1 MKKRLSPIE
10 LLEQQQDMLR
20 LMNLQV
26 PGGRWAVVMVIDGY
40 YANHDDAEHSLKEFV
55 KETGI
60 PEPEPYK
67 PYKKP

>member
-1 MKKRLSPIE
+1 
-10 LLEQQQDMLR
+10 MLR